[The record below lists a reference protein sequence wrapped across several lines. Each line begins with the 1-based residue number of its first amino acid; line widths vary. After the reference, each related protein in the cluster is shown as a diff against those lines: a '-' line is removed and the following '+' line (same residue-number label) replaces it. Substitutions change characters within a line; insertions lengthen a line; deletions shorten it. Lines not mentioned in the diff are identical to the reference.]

1 MSAHV
6 RGTLYKETVSGNRG
20 QTEKDCIAALNQRL
34 EDQGPLNVQ
43 RLKLQGKSYIGDP
56 ALNTC

>member
-20 QTEKDCIAALNQRL
+20 QTEKDCIAALNQHL
-34 EDQGPLNVQ
+34 EDQTYTGAPVHPKTPVA
-43 RLKLQGKSYIGDP
+43 R
-56 ALNTC
+56 

>member
-6 RGTLYKETVSGNRG
+6 RETLYKETVSGNRG